1 MDNNNVE
8 VEKEEVV
15 EDTKITENKTEVKS
29 EEEMVLEEN
38 SKLENYEEVHKI
50 FTDILTSVETR
61 KLETVPEDGELL
73 KMGKTLM
80 ENIVEYGDKDD
91 INILYKTLNNSFEY
105 LATFFYTFNQAV
117 IPEERTYLGIL
128 TKKIDIILFDL
139 IGDKETI
146 EKQYNLFSNNFVE
159 GNHEMNI
166 KIMLNP
172 IAFNLSNISTII
184 ACIKT
189 IIFYLEKDLQLNLKD
204 ILNNI
209 LEA

>member
-8 VEKEEVV
+8 KEEEVV
-15 EDTKITENKTEVKS
+15 VDTKITENETEVKS
-29 EEEMVLEEN
+29 EEEMVLEAN

-61 KLETVPEDGELL
+61 KLETVSEDSELL

-80 ENIVEYGDKDD
+80 ENIVDYGDKDD